1 MDIQN
6 SSGPERE
13 RDSKVR
19 KDFRDWRDRKPTPT
33 SPERERRK
41 TKGEGVRFPESGVQ
55 RTEDG
60 GLRDEL
66 DIIQRNGHTK
76 FVGARKRKGP

>member
-1 MDIQN
+1 MGPI
-6 SSGPERE
+6 SLISPIGAVGPE
-13 RDSKVR
+13 
-19 KDFRDWRDRKPTPT
+19 
-33 SPERERRK
+33 SPES
-41 TKGEGVRFPESGVQ
+41 PESGVQ

-76 FVGARKRKGP
+76 DR

>member
-1 MDIQN
+1 MGPI
-6 SSGPERE
+6 SLISLIGAVGPE
-13 RDSKVR
+13 
-19 KDFRDWRDRKPTPT
+19 
-33 SPERERRK
+33 SPES
-41 TKGEGVRFPESGVQ
+41 PESGVQ

-76 FVGARKRKGP
+76 FVGARKRKGL